1 MVDLLSWLRR
11 HNETRPRAEQVSLS
25 GFDVQLPQLALL
37 RVLDLLGGHS
47 AGARGAAERNYAA
60 FQSFLPAQSV
70 LDRGGEEAYA
80 AQMDSFV
87 KFRTAS
93 RRRRRETTLGVAA
106 VLADLENRAD
116 EYRSNLSAPAVSEA
130 QHAARVVVWAESLY
144 RSAASA
150 TPGGLAGAFNLI
162 AAQFA
167 RTVSRNPAVNRE
179 RAMADCFTWLHA
191 QAAHGAK
198 TVLWTHNLHTLRR
211 PGSMGSL
218 LRDTYGDE
226 VLTVVGAFAGGV
238 VRARRLASNWTHYS
252 PIETFD
258 VPTPQPGSYEAGLS
272 EVGREPFWLDL
283 RKCPETSPWLDGPR
297 TILQIGASYS
307 PNHRRATERR
317 LRLREQADV
326 VTFVGRSTPTHSLD
340 GPARA

>member
-1 MVDLLSWLRR
+1 MRPPAALSIEEFGWLKGNALPLDALRAEQGAEVRVRLRESIGESTTLVVLGDATHGTSEFFAIRRQITEFLITELGFVSVALEAGWAECRALNAYIASGEGEVTQLLRGLRSWTWNCQEMVDLLSWLRR

-70 LDRGGEEAYA
+70 LERGGEEAYA

-198 TVLWTHNLHTLRR
+198 TVLWTHNLHTLTAGFDGFPASRH
-211 PGSMGSL
+211 
-218 LRDTYGDE
+218 LR
-226 VLTVVGAFAGGV
+226 
-238 VRARRLASNWTHYS
+238 
-252 PIETFD
+252 
-258 VPTPQPGSYEAGLS
+258 
-272 EVGREPFWLDL
+272 
-283 RKCPETSPWLDGPR
+283 
-297 TILQIGASYS
+297 
-307 PNHRRATERR
+307 
-317 LRLREQADV
+317 
-326 VTFVGRSTPTHSLD
+326 
-340 GPARA
+340 